1 MCKFKSAIILKDRVF
16 VPDYDSHTEML
27 EELGIADTRANA
39 ERLFV
44 RAELIPKNYDVFSD
58 VSEWRF
64 NVDQDITPDWFVAE
78 YEKER
83 MIEAVKA
90 WAKNRIFIGCDD
102 LVLRDGKSFYIKN
115 CKNVSCENSTVTAWG
130 NSTVTAWG
138 NSTVTAWENS
148 TVTAWGNSTVT
159 ARENSTVTAWENSTV
174 TACENSTVTAW
185 GNSTVT
191 AWGNSTVTARENS
204 TVTACENST
213 VTAWGNSTV
222 TARENSTV
230 TARENSTVTA
240 RENSTVIRDI
250 WSSFN
255 TDRLVLSD
263 NSTFKD
269 CVTRT
274 LYQSGDFKLVT
285 VTDGKIG
292 G

>member
-16 VPDYDSHTEML
+16 VPDYDSHTDML

-44 RAELIPKNYDVFSD
+44 RAELIPVNYDVFSD

-90 WAKNRIFIGCDD
+90 WAKNRIFVGVDG
-102 LVLRDGKSFYIKN
+102 LTLRDGKSFYIKN
-115 CKNVSCENSTVTAWG
+115 CKNVSCENSTVTARG
-130 NSTVTAWG
+130 NSTVTAW
-138 NSTVTAWENS
+138 
-148 TVTAWGNSTVT
+148 
-159 ARENSTVTAWENSTV
+159 
-174 TACENSTVTAW
+174 
-185 GNSTVT
+185 
-191 AWGNSTVTARENS
+191 
-204 TVTACENST
+204 
-213 VTAWGNSTV
+213 
-222 TARENSTV
+222 
-230 TARENSTVTA
+230 
-240 RENSTVIRDI
+240 ENSTVIRDI

-269 CVTRT
+269 CITRT

>member
-16 VPDYDSHTEML
+16 VPDYDSHTDML

-44 RAELIPKNYDVFSD
+44 RAELIPRNYDIFSD
-58 VSEWRF
+58 ISEWRF

-90 WAKNRIFIGCDD
+90 WAKNRIFVGVDG
-102 LVLRDGKSFYIKN
+102 LTLRDGKSFYIKN
-115 CKNVSCENSTVTAWG
+115 CENVSCE

-159 ARENSTVTAWENSTV
+159 AR
-174 TACENSTVTAW
+174 
-185 GNSTVT
+185 G
-191 AWGNSTVTARENS
+191 
-204 TVTACENST
+204 
-213 VTAWGNSTV
+213 
-222 TARENSTV
+222 
-230 TARENSTVTA
+230 
-240 RENSTVIRDI
+240 NSTVIRDI

-269 CVTRT
+269 CITRT
-274 LYQSGDFKLVT
+274 LYQSGDFKLVA